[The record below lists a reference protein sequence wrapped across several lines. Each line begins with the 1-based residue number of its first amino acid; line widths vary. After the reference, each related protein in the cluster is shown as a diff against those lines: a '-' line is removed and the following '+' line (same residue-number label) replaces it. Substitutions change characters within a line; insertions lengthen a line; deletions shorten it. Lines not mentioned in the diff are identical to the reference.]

1 MVCFSALIHHFNAGS
16 RPFVYISEEV
26 FFMLQ
31 IKNLTIT
38 HTKDLHK
45 IIENFSFTL
54 NEGDR
59 AAIIGEEGNGK
70 STLLKLIYDRSLV
83 DGYCEYSGRII
94 KSGRTGYL
102 AQELTE
108 AQKQMTAYEFFC
120 DADGFYDAS
129 PSELSAISYVL
140 HIPND
145 IFFSSQTLATMSG
158 GEKVKLQLA
167 ALMITQPDIL
177 LLDEPSNDLDVNTL
191 EWLEKFI
198 NSAAVPVIYIS
209 HDETL
214 LENTANVII
223 HMEQVHRKTIPVHT
237 VSRNG
242 YSEYIKRR
250 AAARTHQEQMARSE
264 QAEYEKQQEKFRR
277 IQSRVE
283 HEQNVISRADPHG
296 GRLLKKKMA
305 TVKSL
310 ERRFER
316 EYENMT
322 QMPETEDEIFVRF
335 RSDITSPKGK
345 TILDLHLDLLQNE
358 DQILTRNINIHVG
371 GGEKICIVGRNGV
384 GKTTLLRQIAEQLLS
399 RTDIKAAYMPQN
411 YAESMDYSLTPLE
424 YLSRSGNREEITA
437 VRTYLGSMRYTPD
450 EMEHAISELSGGQK
464 AKLYFISMNLD
475 GCNVLVL
482 DEPTRNFSP
491 LSGPVI
497 RRALIEYRGTI
508 ISVSHDRKYIDE
520 VCDRVI
526 RLG

>member
-1 MVCFSALIHHFNAGS
+1 
-16 RPFVYISEEV
+16 
-26 FFMLQ
+26 MLQ

-38 HTKDLHK
+38 HTKDLRK
-45 IIENFSFTL
+45 ITENFSFTL
-54 NEGDR
+54 NDGDK

-70 STLLKLIYDRSLV
+70 STLLKLIYDSSLV
-83 DGYCEYSGRII
+83 DGYCEHSGEII
-94 KSGRTGYL
+94 KSGRFGYL
-102 AQELTE
+102 AQELTAE
-108 AQKQMTAYEFFC
+108 QKKLTAYEFFC
-120 DADGFYDAS
+120 EVEGFYDMS
-129 PSELSAISYVL
+129 PSELNEISHML
-140 HIPND
+140 GIPND
-145 IFFSSQTLATMSG
+145 IFYSTQQLETMSG

-167 ALMITQPDIL
+167 ALMISHPDIL
-177 LLDEPSNDLDVNTL
+177 LLDEPSNDLDINTL

-198 NSAAVPVIYIS
+198 NSSSVPVIYVS

-223 HMEQVHRKTIPVHT
+223 HLEQVRRKTMPLYT
-237 VSRNG
+237 VSRSG
-242 YSEYIKRR
+242 YREYIERR
-250 AAARTHQEQMARSE
+250 AAARSHQEQMARKE
-264 QAEYEKQQEKFRR
+264 QAEFNAQQEKLRQ

-305 TVKSL
+305 SVKAM
-310 ERRFER
+310 EHRFER

-345 TILDLHLDLLQNE
+345 TILDLHLDLLQN
-358 DQILTRNINIHVG
+358 DDRILSHGIDLHVN
-371 GGEKICIVGRNGV
+371 GGEKICIVGHNGA
-384 GKTTLLRQIAEQLLS
+384 GKTTLLRKIAEQLTS

-411 YAESMDYSLTPLE
+411 YADCMDYSLTPVE
-424 YLSRSGNREEITA
+424 FLSHSGDKDEITA
-437 VRTYLGSMRYTPD
+437 IRTYLGSMRYTPD
-450 EMEHAISELSGGQK
+450 EMNHAISELSGGQK
-464 AKLYFISMNLD
+464 AKLYFIAMNLD

-497 RRALIEYRGTI
+497 RRALIEYGGTI

-520 VCDRVI
+520 VCSRVI
-526 RLG
+526 EFK